1 MDVIQLCVLFFLSH
15 IFFSYLVTY
24 WNFLPIIVVF
34 ISWWAWRV
42 VVFSQRPWSSGS
54 LLLLS
59 FLMLTLFILRTSA
72 WTLLSSFVLLRE
84 NSFVRAMFIILSLK
98 VCAYCFLG
106 VAGAACFCC
115 WCSWRRELFEGIW
128 NDRWEILQTKHQLGL
143 VRGISYEVEK

>member
-1 MDVIQLCVLFFLSH
+1 MDVIQLCVCVFFNH
-15 IFFSYLVTY
+15 NFFSYLVTY

-42 VVFSQRPWSSGS
+42 VVFSQSPWSNGS

-84 NSFVRAMFIILSLK
+84 NSFVRAIFIILSLK

-143 VRGISYEVEK
+143 VRGISYEVGK